1 MNPSL
6 YETISTIAK
15 GIYNRTQYNCDY
27 MQNSIN
33 TNSIENQIQYNKK
46 LLTEKALENL
56 RKNKEQKARD
66 SKYIAWEDGE
76 EKELHFDAE
85 KIRQV
90 PSKFDDDKK
99 RYEYTV
105 VDLRNFPD
113 MEKIWT
119 VSKRTSDMIDER
131 LAEGHS
137 ILLVEC
143 EGEGTARK
151 FKISPRD

>member
-1 MNPSL
+1 MQ
-6 YETISTIAK
+6 STNQK
-15 GIYNRTQYNCDY
+15 
-27 MQNSIN
+27 
-33 TNSIENQIQYNKK
+33 ENQEAQNKK
-46 LLTEKALENL
+46 LLSQKALENL

-66 SKYIAWEDGE
+66 SKYISWEDGE
-76 EKELHFDAE
+76 EKELYFDPE

-90 PSKFDDDKK
+90 PSKFGDDNK

-113 MEKIWT
+113 IEKLWT
-119 VSKRTSDMIDER
+119 VGKKTSDKIDEF
-131 LAEGHS
+131 LADGHS

-143 EGEGTARK
+143 EGEGTNRK